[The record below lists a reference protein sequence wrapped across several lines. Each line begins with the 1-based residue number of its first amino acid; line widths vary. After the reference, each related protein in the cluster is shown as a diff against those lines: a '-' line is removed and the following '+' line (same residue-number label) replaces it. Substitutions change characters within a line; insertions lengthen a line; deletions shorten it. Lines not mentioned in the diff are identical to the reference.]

1 MIQHES
7 PLPSVYICNKYL
19 CNNTP
24 VVISG
29 REVLSNRFIH
39 FSLSFF
45 VKLHNHIDIVTDY
58 MSVACYDTSSCQL
71 KTKERRDQFI
81 YNNVNIS
88 GNMIQS
94 WIHVQVLYF
103 FSFSSSTSWK
113 IYHLLCMLFKNAFD
127 NKQYSS
133 ISTSHVNKKNIQCHI
148 LKIHSCIFLKR

>member
-1 MIQHES
+1 MDTYRFRPWFNTRAPYLQFIFVTNIYVTTHPWLSVVEKCS
-7 PLPSVYICNKYL
+7 PIDS
-19 CNNTP
+19 
-24 VVISG
+24 
-29 REVLSNRFIH
+29 FILV
-39 FSLSFF
+39 SLFF

-127 NKQYSS
+127 NKQYSF
-133 ISTSHVNKKNIQCHI
+133 ISSSHVKK
-148 LKIHSCIFLKR
+148 KISNVTF

>member
-94 WIHVQVLYF
+94 
-103 FSFSSSTSWK
+103 
-113 IYHLLCMLFKNAFD
+113 
-127 NKQYSS
+127 
-133 ISTSHVNKKNIQCHI
+133 
-148 LKIHSCIFLKR
+148 